1 MGGGSVYFY
10 VENYI
15 YQYLYYI
22 RSIQMIS
29 YLIIFLYILDYQTI
43 SSVVLCGEGDQ
54 LAVFIFRMSSIVT
67 EIITII
73 LPVSIPDMPT
83 DSSVGIVPG
92 LGIDQYRSVYILVL
106 VVGLGRAR
114 HVGRASD

>member
-1 MGGGSVYFY
+1 MTTSPGY
-10 VENYI
+10 
-15 YQYLYYI
+15 
-22 RSIQMIS
+22 
-29 YLIIFLYILDYQTI
+29 
-43 SSVVLCGEGDQ
+43 
-54 LAVFIFRMSSIVT
+54 
-67 EIITII
+67 
-73 LPVSIPDMPT
+73 IPDMPT